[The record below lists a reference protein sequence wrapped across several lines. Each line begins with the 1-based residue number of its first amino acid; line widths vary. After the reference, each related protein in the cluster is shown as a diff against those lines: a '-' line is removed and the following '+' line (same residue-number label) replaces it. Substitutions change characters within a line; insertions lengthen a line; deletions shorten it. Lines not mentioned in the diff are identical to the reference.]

1 MFKYNLDILVISD
14 FTANLKQL
22 KLNYWDVFEIK
33 LFLSVL
39 LNLEHNYFRTAGTRI
54 AKLNA

>member
-33 LFLSVL
+33 LLLSFL
-39 LNLEHNYFRTAGTRI
+39 LNLEHNYFRTAGARI

>member
-33 LFLSVL
+33 LFLSFL
-39 LNLEHNYFRTAGTRI
+39 LN
-54 AKLNA
+54 